1 MNDQKKNATFDEETL
16 GKLLEAAHVLQEHSR
31 SLAPGT
37 TEHIEPLAPAQ
48 EEAPKAPWEEST
60 PDAPSV
66 AADNNVSEGDFTLT
80 LAHIV
85 EAQHQIKTRKLSL
98 EDAAALVAKRAAC
111 IANASGAAVNLLEDD
126 GVRTLAACGRSAL
139 SVGSKI
145 NLPQA
150 LSQACLR
157 TGQII
162 RCSDINQEF
171 LVDADE
177 ARRRGIMALIAVPI
191 FRDGD
196 VAGSLEVYF
205 AGAQTFIE
213 QNIHSC
219 QVTAGLITE
228 VLARDQRQAAGLAP
242 AEDPCPKCG
251 HNFQPL
257 ELFCGKCGAA
267 RAKAPANLADPLEA
281 LWNTG
286 HQTKLDPGATDSI
299 STSADAHPSDAA
311 VGAIASDGSE
321 TADANFDPAA
331 LDQDETV
338 TADATAEPPAGALAK
353 TGADAW
359 ASAADAR
366 NFLESV
372 AAARG
377 SGGLGAFWRSHR
389 GDLCLAA
396 AVVLVAVAVRW
407 GIWSSPVGAS
417 SRPLAPGHRRR
428 VDPEAGLS
436 VSDKLMISLGLAD
449 PPDPPEDKGNPS
461 AQVWVD
467 EKTGLYYCPGADSYG
482 KTAKGKY
489 ETQRDAQLDEYEPA
503 DRRACD

>member
-1 MNDQKKNATFDEETL
+1 MNDQKKNAAFDEETL

-37 TEHIEPLAPAQ
+37 PEHIEPLAPAQ
-48 EEAPKAPWEEST
+48 EEGPKAPWEESA
-60 PDAPSV
+60 PDAP
-66 AADNNVSEGDFTLT
+66 AALDENHAPDGDFTLT

-85 EAQHQIKTRKLSL
+85 EAQHQIKTRRLSL
-98 EDAAALVAKRAAC
+98 EDASALVAKRAAC
-111 IANASGAAVNLLEDD
+111 IANASGAAVSLLEDD

-139 SVGSKI
+139 TVGSKI
-145 NLPQA
+145 NLAQA

-162 RCSDINQEF
+162 RCTDINQEF

-205 AGAQTFIE
+205 AGAQAFTE

-242 AEDPCPKCG
+242 ADDPCPKCG

-267 RAKAPANLADPLEA
+267 RAKPPANLADPLET

-286 HQTKLDPGATDSI
+286 NQAKLEREAVDSTPANI
-299 STSADAHPSDAA
+299 HPSDEAA
-311 VGAIASDGSE
+311 ETPPSDGSE
-321 TADANFDPAA
+321 IAEAAPNQIALNEDDAAQDGATADAPV
-331 LDQDETV
+331 Q
-338 TADATAEPPAGALAK
+338 ALAK
-353 TGADAW
+353 TGPDAW

-372 AAARG
+372 AAARAA
-377 SGGLGAFWRSHR
+377 GGLGAFWKSHR

-417 SRPLAPGHRRR
+417 SRPLAPGHHRRI
-428 VDPEAGLS
+428 DPEAGLS

-489 ETQRDAQLDEYEPA
+489 EAQRDAQLDEYEPA